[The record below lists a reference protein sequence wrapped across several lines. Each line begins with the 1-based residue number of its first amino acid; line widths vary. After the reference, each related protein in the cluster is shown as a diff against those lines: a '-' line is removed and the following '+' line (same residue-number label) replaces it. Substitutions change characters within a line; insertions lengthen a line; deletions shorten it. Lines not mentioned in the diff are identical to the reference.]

1 MCNFSLLYFVEE
13 DTRSSSEFKASKNI
27 NRVEEPFR
35 WGCFPH
41 TLQMGP
47 RLSHLLALL
56 ILLVVSIV
64 GVLMIDILILTCLWS
79 FTSFSYNSIKESSG
93 LNTQA
98 IGFLISLSFYC
109 T

>member
-1 MCNFSLLYFVEE
+1 MEE

-27 NRVEEPFR
+27 NRVGQTFR

-47 RLSHLLALL
+47 RLSHLLTLL
-56 ILLVVSIV
+56 ILLVVSTV
-64 GVLMIDILILTCLWS
+64 GVFMIDILILTCLWP
-79 FTSFSYNSIKESSG
+79 FTSFSYNSVKGSSG
-93 LNTQA
+93 LNPQA
-98 IGFLISLSFYC
+98 IRFLISLSFYC